1 MGKRKHNIEDD
12 EDEVENQQF
21 KTAKKHCIRDESN
34 LTDEN
39 ELALI
44 KKLAS
49 FMRSIEMAVANFEP
63 HRLAFYLQ
71 ELSAEFHGLWNKG
84 IENQNLKFILK
95 DNFETSFARIY
106 LILALKKIIAQCL
119 DIFNIKA
126 LEEMR

>member
-1 MGKRKHNIEDD
+1 M
-12 EDEVENQQF
+12 
-21 KTAKKHCIRDESN
+21 
-34 LTDEN
+34 
-39 ELALI
+39 
-44 KKLAS
+44 AS
-49 FMRSIEMAVANFEP
+49 FTRSIEMAVTNFEP

-106 LILALKKIIAQCL
+106 LILALKKVIAQCL